1 MLFVEGALPGEIV
14 DVKVSKDKK
23 RYAFGYPVKRHRNS
37 TERVAPFCRHFSDCG
52 GCTWQYLSYE
62 DQVGYKHRFVR
73 EIFQRIGKLNQ
84 VPIESPLACSQDRFY
99 RNKMEFAFTR
109 HRWKEEGSAESRGL
123 GLHVRGRFDKILD
136 IRQCYLQPNPSND
149 IRNGFKRVAVS
160 KNMEFFDSRKRRG
173 LLRSL
178 VIRTSLHR
186 ECMVVVVLARRDPAA
201 ERAITSLMR
210 SEFPNVTS
218 LFAAYT
224 GTGRG
229 AVDWEDLILLSGSPV
244 IRERCGTLNLQIHPK
259 SFYQT
264 NPLQAERLYSM
275 VREWAHLTGTETVFD
290 LYCGIGSISLYLAKD
305 AGHVYG
311 VESLPEAV
319 RNATENAR
327 ANGIENCSFR
337 SGRAEQVVT
346 EDFLQ
351 RYGRADLVIV
361 DPPRGGLAPAVVRA
375 LKGAAPKRIIY
386 VSCNPPTQARDVAAL
401 SETHALVRLRPVDM
415 FPHTHHIECVAE
427 LAGR

>member
-1 MLFVEGALPGEIV
+1 
-14 DVKVSKDKK
+14 
-23 RYAFGYPVKRHRNS
+23 
-37 TERVAPFCRHFSDCG
+37 
-52 GCTWQYLSYE
+52 
-62 DQVGYKHRFVR
+62 
-73 EIFQRIGKLNQ
+73 
-84 VPIESPLACSQDRFY
+84 
-99 RNKMEFAFTR
+99 
-109 HRWKEEGSAESRGL
+109 
-123 GLHVRGRFDKILD
+123 
-136 IRQCYLQPNPSND
+136 
-149 IRNGFKRVAVS
+149 
-160 KNMEFFDSRKRRG
+160 MEFFDSRKRRG

-346 EDFLQ
+346 EDFLE

-361 DPPRGGLAPAVVRA
+361 DPPRGGLVPAVVRA

-386 VSCNPPTQARDVAAL
+386 VSCNPATQARDVAAL